1 MTTLLFQLKNNADD
15 VTLRRKQL
23 STQIMISIRVFIPFP
38 HLLHC
43 IAKTLGLLH
52 LSKMGKSHVSF
63 QLMK

>member
-1 MTTLLFQLKNNADD
+1 MTALLFQLKNNTDD

-43 IAKTLGLLH
+43 MAKTLGLLH
-52 LSKMGKSHVSF
+52 LSEMGKSQVAF